1 MRIAIPQLTRTDRQ
15 KPSEAPPSFCEVYIE
30 FYQTRGRFMQRNGT
44 PKSGKYAKKK
54 KAAPRRRVAAAPTA
68 RRSMRHITENMRF
81 T

>member
-1 MRIAIPQLTRTDRQ
+1 MRIAIPQLPTTRTDRQ
-15 KPSEAPPSFCEVYIE
+15 KPSEAPPSFCEVYNE

-68 RRSMRHITENMRF
+68 RRSMRSRH
-81 T
+81 